1 MNKKLKLLSLAAS
14 IALSLSSASALAA
27 GKYGPGASDKEVKV
41 GNMVPYSGGAS
52 AYGNIGKA
60 ISAYFKGINEAG
72 GINGRQINFISLDD
86 SYSPPKTVEQARK
99 LVEQEEVLFLSATL
113 GTPPNSAI
121 HKYMNQKKVPHL
133 FVNTGAHK
141 WGDPK
146 NFPWTMGLQ
155 PDYQTEGK
163 IYASHIFKNN
173 PNAKIA
179 ILYQNDD
186 YGKDYLKGMEDGL
199 GDKKG
204 MIVAKASY
212 ETTDPTVSNQMV
224 TLKSSGAD
232 TFFNVTTPKWAAQ
245 AIKIAAELGWKPT
258 HYLNSVSSSVGS
270 VMVPAGAENGIG
282 IISSNYFKDPADPV
296 WANDK
301 GFLEYK
307 AWLEKNMPGA
317 NIVEGFYV
325 SGYIHAAATAQV
337 IRQAGDDLTRA
348 NIMKQAANL
357 KNFENGM
364 LLPGIK
370 LNTSAT
376 DFYPVENKQL
386 MKWNGKSWEM
396 FGEIYGPK

>member
-1 MNKKLKLLSLAAS
+1 MNRKFKLLGLAAGLAL
-14 IALSLSSASALAA
+14 ALSGANALAA
-27 GKYGPGASDKEVKV
+27 GKYGPGANDKEVKV

-72 GINGRQINFISLDD
+72 GINGRQINLISLDD

-99 LVEQEEVLFLSATL
+99 LVEQEQVLFLTATL

-121 HKYMNQKKVPHL
+121 HKYMNTKKVPQL

-163 IYASHIFKNN
+163 IYAAHILKNN

-179 ILYQNDD
+179 VLYQNDD

-199 GDKKG
+199 GAKKG

-212 ETTDPTVSNQMV
+212 ETTDPSVSNQMV

-245 AIKIAAELGWKPT
+245 AIKMAAELGWKPA

-282 IISSNYFKDPADPV
+282 IISSNYFKDPADPL

-317 NIVEGFYV
+317 NITEGFFV

-337 IRQAGDDLTRA
+337 IKQAGDNLTRA

-364 LLPGIK
+364 LLPGIT

-396 FGEIYGPK
+396 FGEVLGPK

>member
-1 MNKKLKLLSLAAS
+1 MNRKLKLLSLAAS
-14 IALSLSSASALAA
+14 LALSLSGTHALAA

-60 ISAYFKGINEAG
+60 MTAYFKGINEAG

-86 SYSPPKTVEQARK
+86 AYSPPKTVEQARK
-99 LVEQEEVLFLSATL
+99 LVEQEQVLFITAPL

-121 HKYMNQKKVPHL
+121 HKYMNQKKVPQL

-155 PDYQTEGK
+155 PDYQVEGK
-163 IYASHIFKNN
+163 IYADHILKNN

-199 GDKKG
+199 GAKKG
-204 MIVAKASY
+204 MIVSKASY

-270 VMVPAGAENGIG
+270 VMIPAGAENGIG
-282 IISSNYFKDPADPV
+282 VISSNYFKDPADPL

-317 NIVEGFYV
+317 NITEGFYV

-364 LLPGIK
+364 LLPGVK
-370 LNTSAT
+370 LNTSPT

-396 FGEIYGPK
+396 FGEILGPK